1 MTAPRIDQGS
11 FWMPKASSTLAPQV
25 DSAYGI
31 VLYVSVVLFVLV
43 VGAMLI
49 FVIRY
54 RRRGRAGPTSGV
66 AHNTKLEVAWTVL
79 PLAIVIALFAIGYRG
94 YLNAAIAPAESYEI
108 QVTAQ
113 KWSWT
118 FAYPNGTVSPNLL
131 VIPKGR
137 PVKLVM
143 SSKDVVHSLF
153 IPEFRV
159 KQDIVPGSY
168 TSVWFEAV
176 EAKETVLECT
186 QYCGTG
192 HSQMIA
198 TVRVLEEPDF
208 QKWLEQGGEEKGLP
222 PAELGKRLY
231 ASYGCVACHSTD
243 GSRGQGPSFKQLFGR
258 MEPLSDGQS
267 VKVDEDYLRESVVS
281 PAAKIVKGFQ
291 PIMPTFK
298 GQLKGPQ
305 LDALIA
311 FIKEQK

>member
-1 MTAPRIDQGS
+1 MMVPRIEPGS

-25 DSAYGI
+25 DSAYG
-31 VLYVSVVLFVLV
+31 VVMSVSVVLFVLV
-43 VGAMLI
+43 VGAMLF
-49 FVIRY
+49 FVLRY
-54 RRRGRAGPTSGV
+54 RRRGKALPTSGI
-66 AHNTKLEVAWTVL
+66 AHNTKLEVAWTVI

-94 YLNAAIAPAESYEI
+94 FLNAAIAPAESYEI

-118 FAYPNGTVSPNLL
+118 FTYPNGTVSPNLL
-131 VIPKGR
+131 VIPRGR

-159 KQDIVPGSY
+159 KQDVVPGSY

-176 EAKETVLECT
+176 EARETVLECT

-198 TVRVLEEPDF
+198 TVSVREEADF
-208 QKWLEQGGEEKGLP
+208 QKWLEEGGEEKGLP
-222 PAELGKRLY
+222 PAELGRRLY

-243 GSRGQGPSFKQLFGR
+243 GTKGQGPSFKDLFGK
-258 MEPLSDGQS
+258 MEPLSDGQT
-267 VKVDEDYLRESVVS
+267 VKVDEGYLRESVTS
-281 PAAKIVKGFQ
+281 PAAKVVKGFQ

-298 GQLKGPQ
+298 GQLKDAQ

-311 FIKEQK
+311 FIKAQK